1 MMTQNLESRADTVPA
16 LRRAVQIL
24 DLVAA
29 SSHNLTPAE
38 ITRMISLPKS
48 TAHGLLSVMSELGLL
63 MKSPDGTMRIG
74 PHPMRWAG
82 SFLSQLDIVSAF
94 QDCLAERPALN
105 PYTVTLTMREGGE
118 VVYIGCRHSAQPVG
132 HTFRIGMRLPAPF
145 TATGKMLLSDLSDG
159 ELQDVLDPFPQPLT
173 KRSVSSLL
181 QLREELA
188 MTRQRG
194 YSIDDG
200 QIRDGMIC
208 IGAAIRDHAGKA
220 FSGIAISLI
229 RSEASDE
236 TIQRLGNALREV
248 SDALSRRVGGH
259 SNL

>member
-1 MMTQNLESRADTVPA
+1 MTQRLESRADTVPA

-29 SSHNLTPAE
+29 SSQNLTPAQ
-38 ITRMISLPKS
+38 ITRAISLPKS

-63 MKSPDGTMRIG
+63 AKSQDGTLRIG

-94 QDCLAERPALN
+94 QTCLAERPELD

-118 VVYIGCRHSAQPVG
+118 VVYIGCRHSPQPLG
-132 HTFRIGMRLPAPF
+132 LTFRIGMRLPAPF
-145 TATGKMLLSDLSDG
+145 TATGKILLSTLSDD
-159 ELQDVLDPFPQPLT
+159 ELKAVLDPFPKPLT
-173 KRSVSSLL
+173 NRSVSNLL
-181 QLREELA
+181 KLREELEMA
-188 MTRQRG
+188 RQRG

-200 QIRDGMIC
+200 QVRDGMIC
-208 IGAAIRDHAGKA
+208 IGTAIRDHARNA

-229 RSEASDE
+229 RSEASDD
-236 TIQRLGNALREV
+236 TIRRLGNTLREA
-248 SDALSRRVGGH
+248 SEAISRKVGGH
-259 SNL
+259 